1 MRVGVLGCSV
11 SSDLVL
17 FFDSLMVEPRLRKV
31 SDQSL
36 DRRLRLKAC
45 N

>member
-1 MRVGVLGCSV
+1 
-11 SSDLVL
+11 
-17 FFDSLMVEPRLRKV
+17 MVEPRLRKV